1 MTSLLYNPPILKP
14 IKHKA
19 YTYMFEQLE
28 LDDDLI
34 RAVAELGYE
43 RPTSIQQLV
52 IPEAMS
58 GKDILAS
65 APTGTGKTAAFLLPA
80 CQFLLD
86 YPRRQPGATRV
97 LILTPTRELALQIF
111 EQVKAISRY
120 LPHINCGVI
129 TGGINYGTDRDLL
142 EKNLDILVATPGRL
156 FEHIEKE
163 SFDCR
168 DIECLILDEADR
180 MLDMGFSAVVNQIA
194 AEARW
199 RKQSML
205 FSATLEG
212 AGIARFAGDLLDEPV
227 QLEADSSRKEKGV
240 IHQWIHLA
248 DNANHKLALLTH
260 ILNHQV
266 ETAIVFVK
274 TRERLATLVGQLNA
288 ADIDCCWL
296 QGEMPQDKRN
306 TAMQKFRDGEVKIL
320 VATDVAARGIDV
332 DNISHVINYD
342 MPRTADVYVH
352 RIGRTGRAGNKGTA
366 ISIVEAHDID
376 IVPKIERYTK
386 QALKRRVIEGL
397 RPNNKEAKVSKKKKV
412 STKTKKAQLKA
423 KRASAAKKRKPKG
436 RGKKSPS

>member
-1 MTSLLYNPPILKP
+1 
-14 IKHKA
+14 
-19 YTYMFEQLE
+19 MFEQLE

-34 RAVAELGYE
+34 HAVAGLGYKE
-43 RPTSIQQLV
+43 PTSIQSLV
-52 IPEAMS
+52 IPEAMN
-58 GKDILAS
+58 GRDILAS

-80 CQFLLD
+80 FQFLLD
-86 YPRRQPGATRV
+86 YPRRQPGSTRI

-111 EQVKAISRY
+111 EQTKALSKY
-120 LPHINCGVI
+120 LPHIATGVI

-199 RKQSML
+199 RKQTML

-212 AGIARFAGDLLDEPV
+212 SGIARFSDELLNEPV
-227 QLEADSSRKEKGV
+227 ELEANSSRKEKGV

-248 DNANHKLALLTH
+248 DNATHKLDTH
-260 ILNHQV
+260 ILSQQV

-274 TRERLATLVGQLNA
+274 TRERLATLVGQLQSA
-288 ADIDCCWL
+288 KIDCCWL

-306 TAMQKFRDGEVKIL
+306 TTMERFRSGEVKIL

-366 ISIVEAHDID
+366 ISLVEAHDIG
-376 IVPKIERYTK
+376 IVPKIERYT
-386 QALKRRVIEGL
+386 QQVLKRRVIAAL
-397 RPNNKEAKVSKKKKV
+397 RPENKEAKPPTKKKV
-412 STKTKKAQLKA
+412 SSKTKKAVLKA
-423 KRASAAKKRKPKG
+423 KRTAKIKSRKEKG
-436 RGKKSPS
+436 RGPKS